1 MSETERLSEQ
11 EDSLPESEN
20 PKVRVSKGGL
30 IEGLE
35 RGLRLDMFDHDDPE
49 IDEVPC
55 ICDLPEH
62 AQNIIMEEFVVEDD
76 AEADI

>member
-1 MSETERLSEQ
+1 MSKTQRVSEQ
-11 EDSLPESEN
+11 KDSVQEPDN

-49 IDEVPC
+49 VDELPC

-62 AQNIIMEEFVVEDD
+62 AQDIIMEEFMVEDD
-76 AEADI
+76 A

>member
-1 MSETERLSEQ
+1 MSKAQRVSEQ
-11 EDSLPESEN
+11 KDSVQEPDN

-49 IDEVPC
+49 VDEIPC

-62 AQNIIMEEFVVEDD
+62 AQDIIMEEFVTEDD
-76 AEADI
+76 A

>member
-1 MSETERLSEQ
+1 MSKAQRVSEQ
-11 EDSLPESEN
+11 KDSVQEPDN

-49 IDEVPC
+49 VDELPC
-55 ICDLPEH
+55 ICDLPKH
-62 AQNIIMEEFVVEDD
+62 AQDIIMEEFMVEDD
-76 AEADI
+76 A

>member
-1 MSETERLSEQ
+1 MSKTQRVSEQ
-11 EDSLPESEN
+11 KDSVQEPDN

-49 IDEVPC
+49 VDEIPC
-55 ICDLPEH
+55 ICDLPDH
-62 AQNIIMEEFVVEDD
+62 AQDIIMQEMEVDDD
-76 AEADI
+76 A

>member
-1 MSETERLSEQ
+1 MSKTQRVSEQ
-11 EDSLPESEN
+11 KDSVQEPDN
-20 PKVRVSKGGL
+20 PKLRVSKGGL

-49 IDEVPC
+49 VDELPC

-62 AQNIIMEEFVVEDD
+62 AQDIIMEEFVTEDD
-76 AEADI
+76 A

>member
-1 MSETERLSEQ
+1 MSKAQRVSEQ
-11 EDSLPESEN
+11 KDSVQEPDN

-49 IDEVPC
+49 VDELPC

-62 AQNIIMEEFVVEDD
+62 AQDIIMEEFVTEDD
-76 AEADI
+76 G

>member
-1 MSETERLSEQ
+1 MSKAQRVSEQ
-11 EDSLPESEN
+11 KDSVQEPDN

-49 IDEVPC
+49 VDEIPC
-55 ICDLPEH
+55 ICDLPDH
-62 AQNIIMEEFVVEDD
+62 AQDIIMEEFMVEDD
-76 AEADI
+76 A

>member
-1 MSETERLSEQ
+1 MSKTQRVSEQ
-11 EDSLPESEN
+11 KDSVQEPDN

-49 IDEVPC
+49 IDDVPC
-55 ICDLPEH
+55 LCDLPKH
-62 AQNIIMEEFVVEDD
+62 AQDIIMQEFVLEED
-76 AEADI
+76 A

>member
-1 MSETERLSEQ
+1 MSKTQRVSEQ
-11 EDSLPESEN
+11 KDSVQEPDN

-49 IDEVPC
+49 VDELPC
-55 ICDLPEH
+55 ICDLPEP
-62 AQNIIMEEFVVEDD
+62 AQDIIMEEFVTEDD
-76 AEADI
+76 A

>member
-1 MSETERLSEQ
+1 MSKAQRVSEQ
-11 EDSLPESEN
+11 KDSVQEPDN

-49 IDEVPC
+49 VDELPC

-62 AQNIIMEEFVVEDD
+62 AQDIIMEEFVTEDD
-76 AEADI
+76 A

>member
-1 MSETERLSEQ
+1 MSKAERVSEQ
-11 EDSLPESEN
+11 KDSVQEPDN

-49 IDEVPC
+49 VDEIPC
-55 ICDLPEH
+55 ICDLPKH
-62 AQNIIMEEFVVEDD
+62 AQDIIMEEFVTEDD
-76 AEADI
+76 A

>member
-1 MSETERLSEQ
+1 MSKAERVSEQ
-11 EDSLPESEN
+11 KDSVQEPDN

-49 IDEVPC
+49 VDEPPC
-55 ICDLPEH
+55 ICDLPKH
-62 AQNIIMEEFVVEDD
+62 AQDIIMEEFVTEDD
-76 AEADI
+76 A

>member
-1 MSETERLSEQ
+1 MSKTQRVSEQ
-11 EDSLPESEN
+11 KDSVQEPDN

-49 IDEVPC
+49 VDELPC
-55 ICDLPEH
+55 ICDLPKH
-62 AQNIIMEEFVVEDD
+62 AQDIIMEEFVTEDD
-76 AEADI
+76 A

>member
-1 MSETERLSEQ
+1 MSKAQRVSEQ
-11 EDSLPESEN
+11 KDSVQEPDN

-49 IDEVPC
+49 VDEIPC

-62 AQNIIMEEFVVEDD
+62 AQDIIMEEFMVEDD
-76 AEADI
+76 A

>member
-1 MSETERLSEQ
+1 MSKAQRVSEQ
-11 EDSLPESEN
+11 KDSVQEADN

-49 IDEVPC
+49 VDEIPC

-62 AQNIIMEEFVVEDD
+62 AQDIIMEEFMVEDD
-76 AEADI
+76 A

>member
-1 MSETERLSEQ
+1 MSKTQRVSEQ
-11 EDSLPESEN
+11 KDSVQEPDN

-49 IDEVPC
+49 VDELPC

-62 AQNIIMEEFVVEDD
+62 AQDIIMEEFVTEDD
-76 AEADI
+76 A

>member
-1 MSETERLSEQ
+1 MSKTQRVSEQ
-11 EDSLPESEN
+11 KDSVQEPDN

-49 IDEVPC
+49 VDELPC

-62 AQNIIMEEFVVEDD
+62 AQDIIMEEFVTEDD
-76 AEADI
+76 G

>member
-1 MSETERLSEQ
+1 MSKAQRVSEQ
-11 EDSLPESEN
+11 KDSVQEPDN

-49 IDEVPC
+49 VDEIPC
-55 ICDLPEH
+55 ICDLPKH
-62 AQNIIMEEFVVEDD
+62 AQDIIMEEFVTEDD
-76 AEADI
+76 A

>member
-1 MSETERLSEQ
+1 MSKTQRVSEQ
-11 EDSLPESEN
+11 KDSVQEPDN

-49 IDEVPC
+49 VDEIPC

-62 AQNIIMEEFVVEDD
+62 AQDIIMEEFMVEDD
-76 AEADI
+76 A

>member
-1 MSETERLSEQ
+1 MSKTQRILEQ
-11 EDSLPESEN
+11 KDSLQEPDN

-49 IDEVPC
+49 VDEIPC
-55 ICDLPEH
+55 ICDLPKH
-62 AQNIIMEEFVVEDD
+62 AQDIIMEEFMVEDD
-76 AEADI
+76 A

>member
-1 MSETERLSEQ
+1 MSKAQRVSEQ
-11 EDSLPESEN
+11 KDSVQEPDN

-49 IDEVPC
+49 VDETPC

-62 AQNIIMEEFVVEDD
+62 AQDIIMEEFMVEDD
-76 AEADI
+76 A

>member
-1 MSETERLSEQ
+1 MSKTQRVSEQ
-11 EDSLPESEN
+11 KDSVQEPDN

-30 IEGLE
+30 IDGLE

-49 IDEVPC
+49 VDELPC

-62 AQNIIMEEFVVEDD
+62 AQDIIMEEFVTEDD
-76 AEADI
+76 G

>member
-1 MSETERLSEQ
+1 MSKTQRVSEQ
-11 EDSLPESEN
+11 KDSVQEPDN
-20 PKVRVSKGGL
+20 PKLRVSKGGL

-49 IDEVPC
+49 GAELPC

-62 AQNIIMEEFVVEDD
+62 AQDIIMEEFVTEDD
-76 AEADI
+76 G

>member
-1 MSETERLSEQ
+1 MSKTQRVSEQ
-11 EDSLPESEN
+11 KDSVQEPDN
-20 PKVRVSKGGL
+20 PKLRVSKGGL

-49 IDEVPC
+49 VDELPC

-62 AQNIIMEEFVVEDD
+62 AQDIIMEEFVTEDD
-76 AEADI
+76 G

>member
-1 MSETERLSEQ
+1 MSKTQRVSEQ
-11 EDSLPESEN
+11 KDSVQEPDN

-49 IDEVPC
+49 VDELPC
-55 ICDLPEH
+55 ICDLPKH
-62 AQNIIMEEFVVEDD
+62 AQDIIMEEFVVEDD
-76 AEADI
+76 A